1 LNLIGVCNS
10 VSMWDAVFK
19 KVLSLDDANLKT
31 LLKWDADSKY
41 FWEDQYSKTILKY
54 LFQRV

>member
-1 LNLIGVCNS
+1 
-10 VSMWDAVFK
+10 MWDAVFK